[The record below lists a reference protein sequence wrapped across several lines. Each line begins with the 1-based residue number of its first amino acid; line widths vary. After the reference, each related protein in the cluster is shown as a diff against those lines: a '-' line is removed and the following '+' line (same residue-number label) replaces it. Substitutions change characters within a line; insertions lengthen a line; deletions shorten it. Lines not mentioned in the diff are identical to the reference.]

1 VSGDE
6 VVKALP
12 TAVTMGDPAGIGG
25 EITLK
30 AWRDHRHMIAPFFV
44 IDDPERLERLAKR
57 LGFAVPVKSI
67 EAPGETA
74 AVYPHALPVLPERL
88 AVPSEPGRLDPAN
101 GPAVRRSIERAVAL
115 TRTGIAGAVVTNPIH
130 KLGLSQAG
138 FEYPGHTEFLA
149 ALAGIDSEPVM
160 MLTAEALSVVAIT
173 RHVSVRR
180 ALDLLTT
187 DLIVETALITDT
199 ALKQDFGIRNPRL
212 AFAGLNPHAGEGGLM
227 GAEEISIIE
236 PALRQLR
243 AAGIQVSGPHP
254 SDTLFNPRA
263 RAGYDAALCMYH
275 DQALIP
281 IKTIA
286 FDSAV
291 NVTLGLP
298 FIRTSPDH
306 GTAFDI
312 AGTGTAD
319 ESSLVSAL
327 TLTGRMVRN
336 RAHWR
341 QESGQAHAATPAG
354 AAAS

>member
-1 VSGDE
+1 
-6 VVKALP
+6 
-12 TAVTMGDPAGIGG
+12 MGDPAGIGG

-30 AWRDHRHMIAPFFV
+30 AWRDHRQTIAPFFV
-44 IDDPERLERLAKR
+44 IDDPDRLERLAKR
-57 LGFAVPVKSI
+57 LNFAVPIKRI
-67 EAPGETA
+67 DAPGETVS
-74 AVYPHALPVLPERL
+74 VYPNALPVLSEKL
-88 AVPSEPGRLDPAN
+88 AVSAEPGRLDPAN

-115 TRTGIAGAVVTNPIH
+115 TLTGQAGAVVTNPIH
-130 KLGLSQAG
+130 KLGLNQTG

-160 MLTAEALSVVAIT
+160 MLTADMLSVVAIT
-173 RHVSVRR
+173 RHVSVRD

-187 DLIVETALITDT
+187 DLIVETALITDK
-199 ALKQDFGIRNPRL
+199 ALKQDFGIAQPRL
-212 AFAGLNPHAGEGGLM
+212 AVTGLNPHAGEGGLM
-227 GAEEISIIE
+227 GAEEINIIE
-236 PALRQLR
+236 PALKRLR
-243 AAGIQVSGPHP
+243 AAGILVSGPHP

-263 RAGYDAALCMYH
+263 RAAYDAALCMYH

-306 GTAFDI
+306 GTALDI

-319 ESSLVSAL
+319 ESSLVAAL
-327 TLTGRMVRN
+327 AMAGRMVQN
-336 RAHWR
+336 RARW
-341 QESGQAHAATPAG
+341 QAFGAPPAN
-354 AAAS
+354 ASAGR